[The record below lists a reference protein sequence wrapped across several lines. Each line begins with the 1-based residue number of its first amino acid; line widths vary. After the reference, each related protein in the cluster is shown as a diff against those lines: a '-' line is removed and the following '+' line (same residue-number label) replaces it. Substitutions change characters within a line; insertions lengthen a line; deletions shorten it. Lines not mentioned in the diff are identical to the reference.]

1 MDDMRIVTI
10 DEFRKEPQADVVIR
24 KQFAAEEV
32 VPEDD
37 LILEFVISTESVDRD
52 GDTIKADGW
61 KIDRYLQNPVV
72 LFAHDYRS
80 LPVANALG
88 VWAEGGKLKSRAKFT
103 PKDLYPFGHMV
114 YQFYREGFMRAT
126 SVGFNPIKWRDSN
139 DRKGG
144 IDFLEQELLEFSCV
158 PVPANP
164 EALVVAERK
173 GIDVRPLKEWAEQI
187 LDTWSEQEVNLP
199 RKEIEEVYK
208 VVSNKT
214 SVVVPELKGAISYN
228 GAHPDG
234 TPKAPEDAEW
244 DAGREVAAA
253 DVDDLKVM
261 CAWVDSE
268 NPDIKGSYK
277 LPHHTA
283 SNHAVV
289 WRGVA
294 AAMGALM
301 GARGGVQIP
310 DADRRGV
317 YNHLAR
323 HYGEFD
329 REPPEFAEVGDIMYT
344 ESEKMFAKANRDK
357 IREAIELLQSVIGTE
372 AEEVEP
378 EPTDEP
384 PEEPIIDEE
393 SLKELVKSI
402 LEDKLRSIT
411 GRE

>member
-72 LFAHDYRS
+72 LFAHDYKS

-103 PKDLYPFGHMV
+103 PKDLYPFGYMV

-126 SVGFNPIKWRDSN
+126 SVGFNPIRWIHSD

-253 DVDDLKVM
+253 D
-261 CAWVDSE
+261 
-268 NPDIKGSYK
+268 
-277 LPHHTA
+277 
-283 SNHAVV
+283 
-289 WRGVA
+289 
-294 AAMGALM
+294 
-301 GARGGVQIP
+301 
-310 DADRRGV
+310 
-317 YNHLAR
+317 
-323 HYGEFD
+323 D

-372 AEEVEP
+372 AEGVES
-378 EPTDEP
+378 EPTKEPQDEP
-384 PEEPIIDEE
+384 HIDEE